1 MKITRTT
8 TSFPLRSTQNTTPQ
22 PTQEENSPPMN
33 TADKVALGGTLV
45 SMGGLAT
52 SIGTFMSAE
61 AGMIPMW
68 GSSAKWGGL
77 GGMALFVGGA
87 AVAGIAIL
95 ASKES

>member
-1 MKITRTT
+1 
-8 TSFPLRSTQNTTPQ
+8 
-22 PTQEENSPPMN
+22 MN

-52 SIGTFMSAE
+52 SIGTFMTAE

-77 GGMALFVGGA
+77 GGMARFVGGA

>member
-8 TSFPLRSTQNTTPQ
+8 TSFPLRSTQNTTPR
-22 PTQEENSPPMN
+22 PTQEETPPPMN
-33 TADKVALGGTLV
+33 TPDKVALGGTLL

-52 SIGTFMSAE
+52 SVGTFMTAE

-68 GSSAKWGGL
+68 GTSAKWGGL

-95 ASKES
+95 ANKE